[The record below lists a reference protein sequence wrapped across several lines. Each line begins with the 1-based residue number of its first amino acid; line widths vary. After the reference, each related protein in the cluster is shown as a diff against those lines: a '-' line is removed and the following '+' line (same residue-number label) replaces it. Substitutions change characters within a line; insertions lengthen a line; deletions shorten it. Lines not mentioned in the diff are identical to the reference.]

1 MAESSLESFLTCS
14 VCLDILTEP
23 VSLSCHHSFCKRCL
37 TEHWAR
43 QPSRPC
49 PVCRRRSS
57 KEGASEPP
65 SAQTQ
70 RQWSVC
76 PSHPQVPPLFCL
88 DDSHPLCPICEFS
101 LHPQHRVV
109 SGEEAQRR
117 LKELISSQLQ
127 ALTEEKHQCEELQQ
141 SYEEIQL
148 YAEKQAGDCERHIRA
163 GFSRLHQFLQEEEQ
177 RALSALREE
186 QLRQKKNIS
195 PELEKLREKLS
206 SVDKIIQELQQQLE
220 THTYRPRQESTP
232 PRLRP
237 KAGLLLDQA
246 KVLGN
251 LGFRV
256 WTRMKR
262 LVTYQPV
269 VLDPNTASPKLSL
282 SDDLSTVRNTE
293 TLNKE
298 LPEVPERFSNYAIVL
313 GSVGYSS
320 GTHQWDVEVGD
331 HPYWAI
337 GVAKESIERKE
348 KSRVSLKNGLLYFCY
363 FKGQYHDGSKDV
375 KVKKS
380 PEKIRVKLD
389 FNKGTLSFSDADHM
403 TPLCSH
409 TVPKETSTDKL
420 FPFFSVGPADG
431 AKTKELKICEVQSE
445 DSHSMSSPPF

>member
-1 MAESSLESFLTCS
+1 MEKSSLESFLTCS

-43 QPSRPC
+43 HRPC
-49 PVCRRRSS
+49 PVCRRTSS
-57 KEGASEPP
+57 KEDLDVNFALKEVSI
-65 SAQTQ
+65 SFRQK
-70 RQWSVC
+70 QWSVC
-76 PSHPQVPPLFCL
+76 PSHPQVLPLFCL
-88 DDSHPLCPICEFS
+88 DDSRPLCPLCEFS

-232 PRLRP
+232 PRPRP

-256 WTRMKR
+256 WTRMRR

-269 VLDPNTASPKLSL
+269 VLDPNTAYPKLSL
-282 SDDLSTVRNTE
+282 SDDLSLTSHKQLNASLLIFLVCNYPPIKGWSVKCCNIILMIIRDAEVVCRSVSNLLTPALTICPFQSRLLKVHTASLSLGKTFHPPCFQCLR
-293 TLNKE
+293 TLACE
-298 LPEVPERFSNYAIVL
+298 WVS
-313 GSVGYSS
+313 GS
-320 GTHQWDVEVGD
+320 
-331 HPYWAI
+331 
-337 GVAKESIERKE
+337 
-348 KSRVSLKNGLLYFCY
+348 LL
-363 FKGQYHDGSKDV
+363 
-375 KVKKS
+375 
-380 PEKIRVKLD
+380 
-389 FNKGTLSFSDADHM
+389 
-403 TPLCSH
+403 
-409 TVPKETSTDKL
+409 
-420 FPFFSVGPADG
+420 
-431 AKTKELKICEVQSE
+431 
-445 DSHSMSSPPF
+445 

>member
-1 MAESSLESFLTCS
+1 
-14 VCLDILTEP
+14 
-23 VSLSCHHSFCKRCL
+23 
-37 TEHWAR
+37 
-43 QPSRPC
+43 
-49 PVCRRRSS
+49 
-57 KEGASEPP
+57 
-65 SAQTQ
+65 
-70 RQWSVC
+70 
-76 PSHPQVPPLFCL
+76 
-88 DDSHPLCPICEFS
+88 HPLCPLCEFS

-127 ALTEEKHQCEELQQ
+127 TLTEEKHQCEELQQ

-148 YAEKQAGDCERHIRA
+148 YAEKQAGDCERHIRT

-232 PRLRP
+232 PCPRP

-282 SDDLSTVRNTE
+282 SDDLSTVRRTE

-298 LPEVPERFSNYAIVL
+298 LPEVPERFSHYAIVL

-331 HPYWAI
+331 HPHWYI

-348 KSRVSLKNGLLYFCY
+348 ECGASLVNELLCFGYS
-363 FKGQYHDGSKDV
+363 KGKYNDGPKLV
-375 KVKKS
+375 KVEKS

-389 FNKGTLSFSDADHM
+389 FNKGTLSFSDTDHM
-403 TPLCSH
+403 TPLCSN
-409 TVPKETSTDKL
+409 TVPKGTSTDKL
-420 FPFFSVGPADG
+420 FPYFSVGPAG
-431 AKTKELKICEVQSE
+431 GTKTKELKIWWSVN
-445 DSHSMSSPPF
+445 ML

>member
-1 MAESSLESFLTCS
+1 LASSLESYLTCS

-49 PVCRRRSS
+49 PVCRKTSS
-57 KEGASEPP
+57 KEDL
-65 SAQTQ
+65 

-88 DDSHPLCPICEFS
+88 DDSRPLCPLCEFS

-232 PRLRP
+232 PRPRP

-269 VLDPNTASPKLSL
+269 VLDPNTAHPKLSL
-282 SDDLSTVRNTE
+282 SDDLSTVRWTE

-298 LPEVPERFSNYAIVL
+298 LPEVPEWFSHHPIVL

-331 HPYWAI
+331 LPHW
-337 GVAKESIERKE
+337 GLGLAKESIERKE
-348 KSRVSLKNGLLYFCY
+348 KSFTSLENGALRFCY
-363 FKGQYHDGSKDV
+363 TEEIYHDGSKAV

-403 TPLCSH
+403 TPLYSF
-409 TVPKETSTDKL
+409 TLPKGTSTIKL
-420 FPFFSVGPADG
+420 FPYFSVGPAGG
-431 AKTKELKICEVQSE
+431 AKTKELKICDSE
-445 DSHSMSSPPF
+445 

>member
-1 MAESSLESFLTCS
+1 MSSLESFLTCS

-49 PVCRRRSS
+49 PVCR
-57 KEGASEPP
+57 KTQKLQL

-70 RQWSVC
+70 DRQWSVC

-88 DDSHPLCPICEFS
+88 DDSRPLCPLCEFS

-232 PRLRP
+232 PRPRP

-269 VLDPNTASPKLSL
+269 IVDPNTASPKLSL
-282 SDDLSTVRNTE
+282 SDDLSTVRFTG
-293 TLNKE
+293 TWNKE
-298 LPEVPERFSNYAIVL
+298 LPEVPERFSNCVIVL

-331 HPYWAI
+331 LPHWAI
-337 GVAKESIERKE
+337 GVAKELIERKE
-348 KSRVSLKNGLLYFCY
+348 KSQASLENGLFYFCY
-363 FKGQYHDGSKDV
+363 TKGQYYDFSKPV

-389 FNKGTLSFSDADHM
+389 FNKGTLSFSDTDHM

-409 TVPKETSTDKL
+409 TVPKGTSTNKL
-420 FPFFSVGPADG
+420 FPLFCVGPAGG
-431 AKTKELKICEVQSE
+431 AKTKELRICEVQSE
-445 DSHSMSSPPF
+445 ESHSMEYPLSF